1 MPKGQNLFVCSTY
14 PKTKNS
20 ISFDHFTFT
29 SSSFDIGPRAH
40 LSICCALHP
49 TMPLSLGRALLLR
62 PAVSLLRPVRAA
74 AIPAEQ
80 GFRTS
85 FPSKIPVGIFG
96 LAKLSTGPK
105 TDSHSSDC
113 SPWKVLAVGM
123 LGATFGQLMVIPC
136 TSCSPDDH
144 LSKAQ
149 DELFTKLIRKD
160 NPGSSGSSGSWVW
173 VPEFVEQDDGDNEFQ
188 ACKIVFTG
196 SDGFWK
202 ADCSTHFWRNVR
214 QKISRHADA
223 RHHETAMPL
232 LLHRI
237 GPCLWSLTIFY

>member
-1 MPKGQNLFVCSTY
+1 VLNSFLKCRMPKGQNLFVCSTY

-49 TMPLSLGRALLLR
+49 TMPLSLGRAMLLR

-105 TDSHSSDC
+105 TDSHPSDC
-113 SPWKVLAVGM
+113 SPCQLEGLVGPDPPSQRPPLAPSKWHLQSQQELPG
-123 LGATFGQLMVIPC
+123 
-136 TSCSPDDH
+136 CS
-144 LSKAQ
+144 
-149 DELFTKLIRKD
+149 
-160 NPGSSGSSGSWVW
+160 G
-173 VPEFVEQDDGDNEFQ
+173 
-188 ACKIVFTG
+188 
-196 SDGFWK
+196 
-202 ADCSTHFWRNVR
+202 
-214 QKISRHADA
+214 
-223 RHHETAMPL
+223 
-232 LLHRI
+232 
-237 GPCLWSLTIFY
+237 